1 MRVQFGRPMDARM
14 SPVIMLG
21 FPLSA
26 DGRKL
31 GRRKTRAVSSPEDED
46 DNDMAYKMKPNKA
59 ALARF
64 KFSKTG
70 KVKRGHALT
79 SHLMSARS
87 SKTKRR
93 LGRPAVMSE
102 THAGNIRKMVGLQA
116 RNPN

>member
-1 MRVQFGRPMDARM
+1 MG
-14 SPVIMLG
+14 
-21 FPLSA
+21 
-26 DGRKL
+26 
-31 GRRKTRAVSSPEDED
+31 
-46 DNDMAYKMKPNKA
+46 YKMKPNKA

-93 LGRPAVMSE
+93 LGRTAVMSE

-116 RNPN
+116 RNPNRTRHFRDLAMKAQAEGQQGAQK